1 MQSDAQPT
9 PLRQALREGYVVG
22 SSGLAHALLI
32 ILVANGISVLT
43 SFSLAAIATNFQ
55 VKGGGSYYL
64 ISRRPAGSD

>member
-1 MQSDAQPT
+1 M
-9 PLRQALREGYVVG
+9 G